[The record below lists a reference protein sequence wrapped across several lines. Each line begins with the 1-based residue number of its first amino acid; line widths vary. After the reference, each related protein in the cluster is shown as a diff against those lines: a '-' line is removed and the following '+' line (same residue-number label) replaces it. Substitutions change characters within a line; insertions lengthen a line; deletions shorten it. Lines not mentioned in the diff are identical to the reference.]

1 MHELHQYIVRSFF
14 SEENQLDVCRH
25 RSDLEITPC
34 LIEFI
39 GIRFGF
45 PHIAQLKQRYQ
56 GNDISIVPK
65 RNVAAWVPDLIASS
79 AESNIF
85 SSNDRALAVIIPPLA
100 GAGPSHT

>member
-1 MHELHQYIVRSFF
+1 MTIVCFNIFPMVKRSNIRFYRDGNFFLAMHELHQYIVRSFF

-39 GIRFGF
+39 EIRLGF

-65 RNVAAWVPDLIASS
+65 
-79 AESNIF
+79 
-85 SSNDRALAVIIPPLA
+85 
-100 GAGPSHT
+100 T

>member
-14 SEENQLDVCRH
+14 SEENQLDIRRH

-34 LIEFI
+34 LIKFI

-45 PHIAQLKQRYQ
+45 PHIAQLEQRYQ

-65 RNVAAWVPDLIASS
+65 TSCRRMGPGPDCLIGRIQY
-79 AESNIF
+79 IF
-85 SSNDRALAVIIPPLA
+85 KQ
-100 GAGPSHT
+100 

>member
-1 MHELHQYIVRSFF
+1 MTIICFNIFPMVERSNIRFYRDGNFFLAMHELHQYIVRSFF

-45 PHIAQLKQRYQ
+45 PHITQLEQRYQ
-56 GNDISIVPK
+56 RNDISIVPK
-65 RNVAAWVPDLIASS
+65 A
-79 AESNIF
+79 
-85 SSNDRALAVIIPPLA
+85 
-100 GAGPSHT
+100 